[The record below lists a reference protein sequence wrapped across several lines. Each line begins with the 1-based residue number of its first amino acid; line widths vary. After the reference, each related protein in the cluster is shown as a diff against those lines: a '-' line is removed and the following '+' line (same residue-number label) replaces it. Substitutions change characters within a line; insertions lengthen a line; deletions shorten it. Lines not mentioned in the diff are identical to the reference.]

1 MSLVKCILG
10 EKNKTTVFCKTVDYY
25 LQTGQMATEQ
35 RLSDQVL
42 DQENSES
49 SFCTCLFP
57 HNLLSFSQV
66 FADLTFSAA
75 TSAEWSRKLSEL
87 RWGQLGPLCSCGLV
101 GQAEAWAPCDCQSSG
116 VRTQGCRGGP
126 CWGNQFSF
134 LIGFSFHVLTKT
146 KTLDFFF
153 LFFCSHTGMRF
164 GKGKGLVWKLI

>member
-57 HNLLSFSQV
+57 HNLTVLFPGICRPYFLGCYQCWMV
-66 FADLTFSAA
+66 QEAVWAQMGAA
-75 TSAEWSRKLSEL
+75 GASVLMRPGGAGR
-87 RWGQLGPLCSCGLV
+87 GLGPVWLPEQRCSYTGL
-101 GQAEAWAPCDCQSSG
+101 
-116 VRTQGCRGGP
+116 QGGTLLREP
-126 CWGNQFSF
+126 VFLSHWFFFSRANKNKNTWFLFSF
-134 LIGFSFHVLTKT
+134 LLFSHWYE
-146 KTLDFFF
+146 
-153 LFFCSHTGMRF
+153 
-164 GKGKGLVWKLI
+164 VW